1 VFLASATAGLP
12 ALVLAETC
20 HRQTATRGAAAPVQ
34 PAVRVQ
40 DSYQNPV
47 SGVEVVFTVSPGSG
61 NVAGA
66 NSTTDANGVARLGQW
81 TIGTSTTNTVV
92 GTVSGQSIQGNPVTF
107 TASTTNSRP
116 AFDIHLCF
124 LGSGTPSQQAAFTM
138 AEARW
143 EAIITEDLENVQLT
157 ASPAECGA
165 DSPGLNEAVD
175 DLLILVIVEPI
186 DGPGNVLGSAGPCF
200 IRTLSDLPVLGAM
213 LLDSDDLVDVED
225 EGLLPELILHEMG
238 HVLGFGSVWTLR
250 GLLAN
255 ASLPPTNG
263 TDPHFTGLQARAEF
277 DAIGGDT
284 YVGNKVPVENTGG
297 AGTADGHWRETV
309 FENELMTGFINLG
322 ANPLSRV
329 TLASLADLG
338 YGVDLGE
345 ADSYTLPQVA
355 LRAEGGVRKLRLVDD
370 MLEVPIKRIDSSGR
384 VVGRP

>member
-1 VFLASATAGLP
+1 
-12 ALVLAETC
+12 
-20 HRQTATRGAAAPVQ
+20 VQ

-61 NVAGA
+61 DVAGA

-107 TASTTNSRP
+107 TASTTNSSP

-124 LGSGTPSQQAAFTM
+124 LGSGTSSQQAAFTM

-157 ASPAECGA
+157 ASPAECGP

-355 LRAEGGVRKLRLVDD
+355 LRAEGGVRRLRLVDD
-370 MLEVPIKRIDSSGR
+370 LLDVPIKRVNSSGR
-384 VVGRP
+384 VVDRQ